1 MEYVGLYESLA
12 KAIYNK
18 SAEFTYTFGHN
29 SNYQEV
35 IKLLKQVRRMG
46 YRAKMVNN
54 QDGLGIHIWV
64 KGYKDA
70 Y

>member
-12 KAIYNK
+12 NAIYYK
-18 SAEFTYTFGHN
+18 TTEFTYAFGRN
-29 SNYQEV
+29 ANYQEV

-46 YRAKMVNN
+46 YRAKMVSN
-54 QDGLGIHIWV
+54 QEGLGIHIWV
-64 KGYKDA
+64 EGYKDA